1 MGDNRPMPLDCR
13 PACAAC
19 CTAPSISSPLPGLP
33 QGKPAGVPCPHLDAD
48 LRCQLFGL
56 PQRPAVC
63 ASLRPQ
69 PEMCGGSRQEAMAIL
84 VRLEADTRP

>member
-1 MGDNRPMPLDCR
+1 MSLNCR

-19 CTAPSISSPLPGLP
+19 CIAPSISSPLPGLP
-33 QGKPAGVPCPHLDAD
+33 HGKPAGMPCPHLDAEA
-48 LRCQLFGL
+48 RCRLFGQ

-84 VRLEADTRP
+84 TRLETDTRP